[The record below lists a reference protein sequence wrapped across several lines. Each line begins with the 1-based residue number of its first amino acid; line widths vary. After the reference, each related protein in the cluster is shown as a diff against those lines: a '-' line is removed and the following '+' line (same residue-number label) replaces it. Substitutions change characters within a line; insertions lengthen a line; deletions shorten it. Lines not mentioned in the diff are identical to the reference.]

1 MNKELQ
7 KMTRE
12 WMQLERKTFEQ
23 RRIAEQFYD
32 DKQPQRAPPRHP
44 SEAIAVECPQTG
56 QNLRSFHGA
65 AMELNLILWCKD
77 MK

>member
-1 MNKELQ
+1 LFFCGGKSAEGGFKKEDAEHH
-7 KMTRE
+7 KDD
-12 WMQLERKTFEQ
+12 
-23 RRIAEQFYD
+23 EQFYD